1 MGRLL
6 DALRRLEQRQ
16 TADGACTA
24 APKAEWV
31 AAEAA
36 SACQSRGEQ
45 PEPRRAA
52 TDQVLAELIDIG
64 MAARQAAHAAEHR
77 PAKQPVAIGAELPG
91 ASDTAILPGASAAV
105 IRPGASVD
113 RGETMEPPQ
122 AETEPPTTDWAA
134 CDCDSRHSDRP
145 EFFEPAAGAP
155 TAPRM
160 AAEQE
165 SAAATEPID
174 ECELVEPWEL
184 TACSSP
190 AELSSVASSA
200 DSASAGAVA
209 CEMSAEAV
217 PVTERE
223 AGDRTDWDGR
233 WDQLAAAITE
243 RWGDALPAVLLIASA
258 GDGPRPEWLGDLAR
272 RLETSV
278 GTAVAVRTAGEVTVG
293 DLLKLRRRHQLT
305 LIAASPTDADLAT
318 LAADSDG
325 AYLCVRLG
333 RDRVGDIEQT
343 AAKILAPGGLIAGLI
358 AQ

>member
-6 DALRRLEQRQ
+6 NALRRLEQRQ
-16 TADGACTA
+16 TADGAGAA
-24 APKAEWV
+24 APRAERV

-36 SACQSRGEQ
+36 SACQARGEQ

-77 PAKQPVAIGAELPG
+77 PARQPVEIGAELPG
-91 ASDTAILPGASAAV
+91 ATDTAILPAANAAG
-105 IRPGASVD
+105 ILPGASVD
-113 RGETMEPPQ
+113 RGETMETPQ
-122 AETEPPTTDWAA
+122 AETERPTTDWAA

-145 EFFEPAAGAP
+145 KFFEPAAWAP
-155 TAPRM
+155 TASQT
-160 AAEQE
+160 ADEQE
-165 SAAATEPID
+165 SAAATEPIE
-174 ECELVEPWEL
+174 ECELVEPWED
-184 TACSSP
+184 TACSPP
-190 AELSSVASSA
+190 AESSSVASSA

-209 CEMSAEAV
+209 CETSAEAV
-217 PVTERE
+217 PATERA
-223 AGDRTDWDGR
+223 AGARTDRDGR
-233 WDQLAAAITE
+233 WDQLAAALME
-243 RWGDALPAVLLIASA
+243 RWADALPAVLLIASA
-258 GDGPRPEWLGDLAR
+258 GDGPRPEWLGELAR

-278 GTAVAVRTAGEVTVG
+278 GSAVAVRTAADVTAG

-305 LIAASPTDADLAT
+305 LIAASPTDADIAT

-333 RDRVGDIEQT
+333 RDRIGDIEQT